1 MKRIKE
7 AFNAI
12 EKHNREVSGLKFLYS
27 FSRDSWLRQT
37 LPMTTDHAR
46 MYTNATAFSW
56 LMCGSRLN
64 KTVALGHP
72 RDKKNGY
79 YVADVQLNVVDTA
92 TVNIVQSRGFRYC
105 TFYVYG
111 NGTAEYRVYTLDIDS
126 DGWSITSHAIPLMVG
141 EPAEGTLEYKQYW
154 DRR

>member
-1 MKRIKE
+1 MKHIKE

-12 EKHNREVSGLKFLYS
+12 EKHNREVSGLKFLYC

-37 LPMTTDHAR
+37 QPMTTDHVR
-46 MYTNATAFSW
+46 MYTNAKAFSW
-56 LMCGSRLN
+56 LVCGSRLN
-64 KTVALGHP
+64 KTVALGHR

-79 YVADVQLNVVDTA
+79 YVADAQLNVVDTA
-92 TVNIVQSRGFRYC
+92 TVTMVQSRGYKYC

-111 NGTAEYRVYTLDIDS
+111 TDVNALEFRIYTLYLDR

-141 EPAEGTLEYKQYW
+141 EPAEGTLEYSGHWY
-154 DRR
+154 